1 VQRVARALGLAGVL
15 VTARYSNGSPE
26 AEPAAA
32 TPASPVAK
40 ESLPVSPV
48 TKDSRQLLVVRSRS
62 WRTPT
67 GTLERY
73 ERDETLQWRRVGE
86 ATPVNVGR
94 NGMGWGRGLHAANQ
108 AGPVKREGDGRAPAG
123 VFPLA
128 LAFGVAE
135 ELPPEAKGFPYLHT
149 RPTTY
154 CVEDVRSKHY
164 NQIIDATEVKMTSW
178 ERWSEMQRADGLFR
192 WGVVVRQNGPDAKT
206 GAGSCVFLHIW
217 RGFRHPTA
225 GCTAMPLEQIQ
236 ETVRWLDG
244 TAQPLLVQLPAP
256 EYERLREAWGLP

>member
-1 VQRVARALGLAGVL
+1 MQRVAVALALAGML
-15 VTARYSNGSPE
+15 ATANSSGSTD
-26 AEPAAA
+26 EPQP
-32 TPASPVAK
+32 TSPIPK
-40 ESLPVSPV
+40 EC
-48 TKDSRQLLVVRSRS
+48 RQLLLVRSRS
-62 WRTPT
+62 WRTSIA
-67 GTLERY
+67 TLERY
-73 ERDETLQWRRVGE
+73 DRDDTLQWRRVGE

-94 NGMGWGRGLHAANQ
+94 NGMGWGRGLHAAAQ
-108 AGPVKREGDGRAPAG
+108 SGPVKREGDGRAPAG
-123 VFPLA
+123 VFSLA

-149 RPTTY
+149 LPTTY

-164 NQIIDATEVKMTSW
+164 NQIIDAGEVKMTSW

-192 WGVVVRQNGPDAKT
+192 WGVVVRQNGPDTKT

-225 GCTAMPLEQIQ
+225 GCTAMPIEQIQ

-244 TAQPLLVQLPAP
+244 AAQPLLVQLPEP
-256 EYERLREAWGLP
+256 EYQRLHETWGLP